1 MTKMLWI
8 YTLKSFSVQL
18 NVLKADYD
26 GITPMEKFSGIK
38 IDITLKNHHA
48 WVCPVYVL
56 DARLQGNIAGLNK
69 W

>member
-18 NVLKADYD
+18 NVLKVDYD

-38 IDITLKNHHA
+38 IDIMNTMEDWKNNLSYQKLRI
-48 WVCPVYVL
+48 PTI
-56 DARLQGNIAGLNK
+56 Q
-69 W
+69 